1 MRPVTEAT
9 TPPRR
14 PAPGQVMPFA
24 RALALLATF
33 TPQERW
39 LGLSEM
45 ARRAGLP
52 SSTAA
57 RLARALA
64 ACGYLHHDTEGR
76 RFRLTASVMALGYGA
91 AANSAVRKAARLPM
105 AAFARQNDLHV
116 VLCGRERLDL
126 IVLDSCES
134 PHRPHPPLNLGLHVG
149 ARVGIAASPMGWALL
164 AVLPGLERQYL
175 LDSLERRAP
184 RTWAQER
191 RRASEAMGQVREKG
205 WCSSSTV
212 GEDALTVIA
221 TPLRDA
227 DQSPLVLAC
236 IGPSEA
242 LVRARVDREI
252 GPRLAGIATSIQDT
266 RGL

>member
-1 MRPVTEAT
+1 MPAVIDLPTQA
-9 TPPRR
+9 RR

-24 RALALLATF
+24 RALSLLATF

-39 LGLSEM
+39 LSLRDLAG
-45 ARRAGLP
+45 RAGLP
-52 SSTAA
+52 ASTAA

-64 ACGYLHHDTEGR
+64 DCGYLHHDTEGR

-116 VLCGRERLDL
+116 LLCGRERLDL

-134 PHRPHPPLNLGLHVG
+134 PHRPLTQRLHVG

-164 AVLPGLERQYL
+164 AVLPDLERQYL
-175 LDSLERRAP
+175 MDSLERRAP
-184 RTWAQER
+184 RAWVQER
-191 RRASEAMGQVREKG
+191 RRANEAMAQVRERG
-205 WCSSSTV
+205 WCSAGALL
-212 GEDALTVIA
+212 GESLTMVA

-227 DQSPLVLAC
+227 DQSPMVLAC
-236 IGPSEA
+236 IGTSEA
-242 LVRARVDREI
+242 MARARVDREI
-252 GPRLAGIATSIQDT
+252 GPRLAGIAASIQDT
-266 RGL
+266 RAPG